1 MLGKLQLV
9 KSVTPLEVRKREDE
23 ESSADCIPS
32 SEKSLEEGEDFG
44 LQSDATVKTKCQSET
59 SNPPPDVDLGD
70 LTEDQKIAVLN
81 MLKEEADS
89 ISKDDDDVGCAEG
102 LQLKI
107 NLSDNRPVQ
116 KNYTAIPKPLY
127 PEVKQYVEDL
137 LNRGWVR
144 KSRSAYS
151 SPVVCVRKKD
161 GSLRLCVDFRDLNR
175 RTVPDR
181 HPLPR
186 VQTTIENLG
195 GNKWFSL
202 LDKEMLIIRDLS
214 ALNVNT

>member
-1 MLGKLQLV
+1 MLNHHGHQEVPETLVTIRGGASSRVKIQVRNTTDHDITLRNRTVLGKLQLV

-127 PEVKQYVEDL
+127 P
-137 LNRGWVR
+137 
-144 KSRSAYS
+144 
-151 SPVVCVRKKD
+151 
-161 GSLRLCVDFRDLNR
+161 
-175 RTVPDR
+175 
-181 HPLPR
+181 
-186 VQTTIENLG
+186 
-195 GNKWFSL
+195 
-202 LDKEMLIIRDLS
+202 
-214 ALNVNT
+214 